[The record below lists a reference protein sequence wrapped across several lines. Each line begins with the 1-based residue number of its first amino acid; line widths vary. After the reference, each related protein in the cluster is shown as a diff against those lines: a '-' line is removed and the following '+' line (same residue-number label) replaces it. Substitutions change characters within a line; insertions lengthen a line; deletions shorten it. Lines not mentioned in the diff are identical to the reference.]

1 MKIHGMS
8 KKELASMVN
17 ETEGEFLILVEEG
30 CVEDGGEQLQDKEG
44 GSSIS
49 GRDTASIGKT
59 DRFTN

>member
-30 CVEDGGEQLQDKEG
+30 CVEDGGEQLQDKESG
-44 GSSIS
+44 GSSD
-49 GRDTASIGKT
+49 GRNTTSVRQSD
-59 DRFTN
+59 

>member
-30 CVEDGGEQLQDKEG
+30 CAEDGREQLQAEKSG
-44 GSSIS
+44 GPSD
-49 GRDTASIGKT
+49 GRDTASCRQT
-59 DRFTN
+59 D